1 VIRSAKQLLY
11 SINHATRINK
21 KAYYT
26 ILQWLSPCAE
36 IVPVN
41 RAAEI
46 RTRLG

>member
-1 VIRSAKQLLY
+1 VIRSAKELLY

-26 ILQWLSPCAE
+26 TLQWLNPCAE
-36 IVPVN
+36 TVPVK
-41 RAAEI
+41 RAAKI